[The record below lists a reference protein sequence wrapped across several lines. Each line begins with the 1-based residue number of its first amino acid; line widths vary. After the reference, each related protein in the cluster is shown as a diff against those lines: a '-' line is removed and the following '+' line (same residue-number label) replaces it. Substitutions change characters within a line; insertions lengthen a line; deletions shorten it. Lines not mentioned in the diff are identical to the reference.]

1 MRSKKVPFLKMTASL
16 RDQVALVTGSSSGIG
31 RATAIELARRGAK
44 VIVHSGSDRSR
55 AEAVVRGITELGGT
69 ALATVADLGSPQG
82 REDLFHMAW
91 EWQGWVDICVLCAG
105 ANILTGPA
113 RELSFREKLRR
124 LWEVDVLGTVEL
136 SLRLGEAMRQQG
148 RGVILTIGWDGAL
161 RGMEGST
168 AQAFA
173 VAKGAVMA
181 FTLALA
187 QELAPSVRVN
197 CVAPGWIR
205 TQWGETAGPQWQ
217 ARVQA
222 QTLLGRWGSPEEVAQ
237 VCAFLVSPESAYI
250 TGQIIFVNGGTDF
263 RFKAFPNI

>member
-1 MRSKKVPFLKMTASL
+1 MLSL
-16 RDQVALVTGSSSGIG
+16 QDQVALVTGSSSGIG

-55 AEAVVRGITELGGT
+55 AEAVAEEILLRGGS
-69 ALATVADLGSPQG
+69 ALATVADLGTSEG
-82 REDLFHMAW
+82 REYLFRTAW
-91 EWQGWVDICVLCAG
+91 EWQGYLDICILCAG
-105 ANILTGPA
+105 ADILTGPA
-113 RELSFREKLRR
+113 REFPFSEKLRR

-136 SLRLGEAMRQQG
+136 SRRIGEAMRQRG

-187 QELAPSVRVN
+187 QELAPTVRVN

-205 TQWGETAGPQWQ
+205 TAWGEKAAPHWQ

-222 QTLLGRWGSPEEVAQ
+222 QTLLGRWGTPEEVAQ

-250 TGQIIFVNGGTDF
+250 TGQIICVNGGTNC
-263 RFKAFPNI
+263 RFGPFPPT

>member
-1 MRSKKVPFLKMTASL
+1 MLSL
-16 RDQVALVTGSSSGIG
+16 QDQVALVTGSSSGIG

-55 AEAVVRGITELGGT
+55 AEAVAEEILLRGGS
-69 ALATVADLGSPQG
+69 ALATVADLGTSEG
-82 REDLFHMAW
+82 REYLFRTAW
-91 EWQGWVDICVLCAG
+91 EWQGYLDICILCAG
-105 ANILTGPA
+105 ADILTGPA
-113 RELSFREKLRR
+113 REFPFSEKLRR

-136 SLRLGEAMRQQG
+136 SRRIGEAMRQRG

-187 QELAPSVRVN
+187 QELAPTVRVN

-205 TQWGETAGPQWQ
+205 TAWGEKAAPHWQ
-217 ARVQA
+217 ARVQV
-222 QTLLGRWGSPEEVAQ
+222 QTLLGRWGTPEEVAQ

-250 TGQIIFVNGGTDF
+250 TGQIICVNGGTNC
-263 RFKAFPNI
+263 RFGPFPPT